1 MLSGA
6 SIGLRPYRLKFLLEP
21 RQALVL
27 LFRDDLLSILRYREQ
42 PRSSLFY
49 RAHRYVLCFGI
60 LMHERRSAQIMAT
73 LQIRARRL
81 ALEAQ
86 VDQLPVKQEL
96 VCDAQIHNA
105 ERISFTKFVFTAAA
119 VIDAQILG
127 D

>member
-1 MLSGA
+1 
-6 SIGLRPYRLKFLLEP
+6 
-21 RQALVL
+21 
-27 LFRDDLLSILRYREQ
+27 
-42 PRSSLFY
+42 
-49 RAHRYVLCFGI
+49 
-60 LMHERRSAQIMAT
+60 MAA

-105 ERISFTKFVFTAAA
+105 ERISFSKFVFTAAA

-127 D
+127 DQLFKTELNVHHGEAVSDLRKLRNQILIDLRHRLRLKIDPLLN